1 MVVVVVTAVAMFASL
16 GGVGLAQSAISLAQ
30 YQYGKKVTICHKQ
43 KNTITISVRAWPA
56 HKRHGDSQG
65 ACVQAKK
72 HGNGKGAGKHGAP
85 GVQTTVGGQQGS
97 SGPGKGNA
105 GKSHGNGNV
114 NVNVNAGGNG
124 NGNGGQGNGKGNGN
138 K

>member
-16 GGVGLAQSAISLAQ
+16 GGVGLAHSAISLVQ
-30 YQYGKKVTICHKQ
+30 YQYGKKVTICHKH

-56 HKRHGDSQG
+56 HKRHGDSEG

-72 HGNGKGAGKHGAP
+72 HGNGKHGAP

-97 SGPGKGNA
+97 GAVQGNA
-105 GKSHGNGNV
+105 GKSHGNGGNHGQG
-114 NVNVNAGGNG
+114 NAK
-124 NGNGGQGNGKGNGN
+124 GNGGGHGN